1 MLVVIIEY
9 ELKPGVADEFGHAL
23 TAMLERVQDF
33 DGYLGELPCRAS
45 QDDSR
50 RVTIS
55 YWRDAEA
62 LKAWRVDP
70 EHRVIQERGRND
82 WLAWFTVRVL
92 EQSRE
97 YGAGVRPGPPIS
109 AA

>member
-9 ELKPGVADEFGHAL
+9 ALKPGVDAEFSAAL
-23 TAMLERVQDF
+23 ATMLERVQDF

-62 LKAWRVDP
+62 LRAWRVDP
-70 EHRVIQERGRND
+70 EHRRIQERGRKE

-97 YGAGVRPGPPIS
+97 YGAGGRPGPPAP